1 MGNFYT
7 DVIRKDAR
15 FGSLQPIHDL
25 ALLEPVTRS
34 KVLAII
40 ADAAAAGIKLM
51 AYETFRRQA
60 RQTKLYH
67 QRATKLKTVGV
78 HHYGLAC
85 DLIKDIAG
93 EPSWKGDFAFLGRLA
108 KKHRMIW
115 GGDWGSPGARHK
127 FVDSVHVQRCAI
139 PRQKALFAG
148 IWYPGEDYDPYA

>member
-7 DVIRKDAR
+7 DAIRKDAR
-15 FGSLQPIHDL
+15 FASLQPIHDL

-51 AYETFRRQA
+51 PTRPAEA
-60 RQTKLYH
+60 RPGKRGSIIRGQPSSKPWACITMGSL
-67 QRATKLKTVGV
+67 ATWSN
-78 HHYGLAC
+78 
-85 DLIKDIAG
+85 IAG

-108 KKHRMIW
+108 KKHKMIW

-127 FVDSVHVQRCAI
+127 FVDSVACPALRCTAAEGAVRWNMI
-139 PRQKALFAG
+139 S
-148 IWYPGEDYDPYA
+148 